1 MTSVQKKKSWKNAC
15 LGENVLGVF
24 LFYFRRQ
31 IVKFTGSSLSSKK
44 QNAEKVGLCE
54 RDVCYE
60 ITKANYKQ
68 YKYYILYYI
77 KKLHTNYEW
86 SLLYTT
92 M

>member
-1 MTSVQKKKSWKNAC
+1 M
-15 LGENVLGVF
+15 GEFVLGVS
-24 LFYFRRQ
+24 LFIFDKKL
-31 IVKFTGSSLSSKK
+31 VKFTSSSLSSKK

-60 ITKANYKQ
+60 ITKAEYKQ